1 MKYDPE
7 GALIALGWDT
17 ESTSANRMRAIKG
30 SDLNPVQDTGWKT
43 NWAEVLVEVRRVSAL
58 PQRIYWQ
65 NHGSYQEAHGLKCTI
80 TLEPRPHYCDR
91 GNFLAK
97 LHPIGEFVYEIDGS
111 DLWPRYYF
119 DEERAKLEIEAWL
132 QKRGQSPSPAHSL

>member
-43 NWAEVLVEVRRVSAL
+43 NWAEVLVEVRR
-58 PQRIYWQ
+58 Q
-65 NHGSYQEAHGLKCTI
+65 NHLTLKRSQ
-80 TLEPRPHYCDR
+80 L
-91 GNFLAK
+91 
-97 LHPIGEFVYEIDGS
+97 
-111 DLWPRYYF
+111 
-119 DEERAKLEIEAWL
+119 
-132 QKRGQSPSPAHSL
+132 PSQTNSL